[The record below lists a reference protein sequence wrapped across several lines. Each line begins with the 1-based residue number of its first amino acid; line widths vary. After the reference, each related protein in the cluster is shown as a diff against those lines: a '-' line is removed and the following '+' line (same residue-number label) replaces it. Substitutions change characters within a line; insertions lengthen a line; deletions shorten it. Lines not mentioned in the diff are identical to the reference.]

1 MTQTDCPLFKLGA
14 AFNLIFSK
22 VHISWPNKR
31 EEMETDRRVCSSP
44 ISRHDSHL
52 HTTLRLT
59 ASHFKQPNLYIST
72 TLSRNSR
79 LERLRSSQPYTYVTL
94 SASFYNNGLREVGR
108 DGRCSS
114 GNRQHDDIWS
124 ASLVHDHKIV
134 VLHMFVVLLPQ
145 SVRRHTQSST
155 MVIWITQVNW
165 AIFVTEIN
173 GKKWPTLPYVH
184 VNVRFMIWSHTWR
197 PSTGKMLSESLS
209 VYWERNITLPPASM
223 QHSFPYWPAWG
234 WNHPKQQTETFP
246 LFPTRFI
253 PPEYIFSAV

>member
-1 MTQTDCPLFKLGA
+1 M
-14 AFNLIFSK
+14 
-22 VHISWPNKR
+22 HISWPNKR

-44 ISRHDSHL
+44 ISCHDSHL

-72 TLSRNSR
+72 TFSRNSR

-114 GNRQHDDIWS
+114 GHRQHYDIWS

-234 WNHPKQQTETFP
+234 WNNPKQQTETFP